1 MIVADT
7 NLLAYLNIEG
17 AFNQAARQV
26 VLRDSE
32 WVAPVLW
39 RSELRNTLVKCLWGG
54 LIGRDEAFAIMTD
67 AEAMM
72 SFNEYDVASDD
83 VLELAASSGCSAY
96 DAEFVV
102 LAKDLGVPL
111 VTTDKEL
118 LEKFPETAV
127 SPEKFLAGER

>member
-1 MIVADT
+1 VIVADT
-7 NLLAYLNIEG
+7 NLLAYLNIDGE
-17 AFNQAARQV
+17 FNQAARQV

-39 RSELRNTLVKCLWGG
+39 RSELRNTLIMCFWGG
-54 LIGRDEAFAIMTD
+54 LIGRDEAFAIMAA

-72 SFNEYDVASDD
+72 AFNDYDVASDD

-96 DAEFVV
+96 DAEYVV
-102 LAKDLGVPL
+102 LARELRVPL

-118 LEKFPETAV
+118 LEKFPGTAV
-127 SPEKFLAGER
+127 TPEEFLAR

>member
-39 RSELRNTLVKCLWGG
+39 RSELRNTLITCLWGG

-67 AEAMM
+67 AETMM
-72 SFNEYDVASDD
+72 AFNEYDVASDD

-102 LAKDLGVPL
+102 LARDLGVPL
-111 VTTDKEL
+111 VTLDKEL

-127 SPEKFLAGER
+127 TPETFLAGGR